1 MKLIANLD
9 LNQTKQRTIMKTLK
23 LLIFLFIFC
32 YGAEANQNLFF
43 EVNKFETIKFDKT
56 ITNIEVSDSS
66 KVEISFVQNDKEP
79 FKEIKVLTKNVG
91 NASLFVTF
99 SDNSV
104 ENIYLSITK
113 NLQEIISSLQ
123 QKNPNLIITQSN
135 ENIILKGEIESS
147 DQREKIYDAF
157 AKAGIEVEKKLIDF
171 AKIKEMKK
179 MIKLKLYIVS
189 INTSK
194 GQTIKN
200 NWALGYKNGGTAS
213 TMFDDVMKTTMVNA
227 VSLSGGLTAMA
238 NQLGGG
244 FNTSLVL
251 NYLSTNGVAKV
262 VDETTLLT
270 AENKHAKF
278 HSGGEIMIEKTSLS
292 NETTTSEYIP
302 REYGIVLDVLA
313 SKIINDEFV
322 DLNIITTS
330 SKLDWGSV
338 TVGEDVKSNIPG
350 FATQSIE
357 TNVIIK
363 KNNTVILGGLTNEQN
378 LKDDSKIPLL
388 GDIPILGWLFRSKDY
403 QEGKNELVFF
413 ITPEIVEASL
423 ASDSDRLKA
432 NVAN

>member
-1 MKLIANLD
+1 MKLIVNLD

-66 KVEISFVQNDKEP
+66 KVEISFVQNDQEP

-104 ENIYLSITK
+104 ENIYLGITK

>member
-66 KVEISFVQNDKEP
+66 KVEISFVQNDQEP

-104 ENIYLSITK
+104 ENIYLGITK

>member
-1 MKLIANLD
+1 
-9 LNQTKQRTIMKTLK
+9 MKTLK

-66 KVEISFVQNDKEP
+66 KVEISFVQNDQEP

-238 NQLGGG
+238 NQLEGG

-378 LKDDSKIPLL
+378 LKDDSKVPLL

>member
-66 KVEISFVQNDKEP
+66 KVEISFVQNDQEP

>member
-66 KVEISFVQNDKEP
+66 KVEISFVQNDQEP

-157 AKAGIEVEKKLIDF
+157 VKAGIEVEKKLIDF

-238 NQLGGG
+238 NQLEGG

-302 REYGIVLDVLA
+302 REYDIVLDVLA

-378 LKDDSKIPLL
+378 LKDDSKVPLL

>member
-238 NQLGGG
+238 NQLEGG

>member
-66 KVEISFVQNDKEP
+66 KVEISFVQNDQEP

-157 AKAGIEVEKKLIDF
+157 VKAGIEVEKKLIDF

-238 NQLGGG
+238 NQLEGG

>member
-66 KVEISFVQNDKEP
+66 KVEISFVQNDQEP

-238 NQLGGG
+238 NQLEGG

-378 LKDDSKIPLL
+378 LKDDSKVPLL